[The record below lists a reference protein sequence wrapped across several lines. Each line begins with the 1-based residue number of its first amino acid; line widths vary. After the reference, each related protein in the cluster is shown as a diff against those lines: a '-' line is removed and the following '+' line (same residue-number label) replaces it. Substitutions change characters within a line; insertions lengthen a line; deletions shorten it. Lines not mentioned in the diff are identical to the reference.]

1 MKPGFLP
8 VLPALLLAAGVA
20 AADDPPRFEPRKGP
34 ERVVFNT
41 AAGDLVFA
49 FYPDVAPGHVRH
61 FLALAGEGVYDTT
74 HFGRL
79 ERGFVLQLYTA
90 EDRRVPLTDPQ
101 RALLRPLKAEFSR
114 LHHRRGT
121 LSMARLDNDPDSARS
136 SFSILLGPAP
146 HLDGNYTIFGEV
158 ERGMDVVDELC
169 KVPADGN
176 RPVVRLDVRKAV
188 VVPSV
193 GELAK
198 MALVSARPVEVPA
211 TAAADTAVV
220 GAPALA
226 GGLALIVA
234 CGLASFALANRLPGR
249 VLTSLVLVNVLIGS
263 FFLLALLTPVAQ
275 TSSALSIAVFAGM
288 LGTFKMM
295 SRFESPA

>member
-1 MKPGFLP
+1 MKRGILQ
-8 VLPALLLAAGVA
+8 VLPALLLFAAGVA
-20 AADDPPRFEPRKGP
+20 AADDPPRFEPRKAP

-41 AAGDLVFA
+41 AAGDVVLA

-61 FLALAGEGVYDTT
+61 FLALVGEGAYDTT
-74 HFGRL
+74 YFGRL
-79 ERGFVLQLYTA
+79 EPGFVLQLYTA

-101 RALLRPLKAEFSR
+101 RALLRPLKAEFSK

-121 LSMARLDNDPDSARS
+121 LSMARLDNDPDSASS

-169 KVPADGN
+169 KVPVDGN
-176 RPVVRLDVRKAV
+176 RPKVRLEVRKAV

-193 GELAK
+193 EELAK
-198 MALVSARPVEVPA
+198 MALVSARPVEASARP
-211 TAAADTAVV
+211 AADTGAV
-220 GAPALA
+220 GAPLA
-226 GGLALIVA
+226 VGLVLIVA

-263 FFLLALLTPVAQ
+263 FFLLALLTPLAQ
-275 TSSALSIAVFAGM
+275 TSSVLSIVVFAGM